1 MHILLYLLFFI
12 LVSGFAYFQFYCFQS
27 GTTNIPSLTSGLTD
41 SNTVIT
47 FLNSTEGFAA
57 AGCQFTNPLRDFFA
71 ANAPWYEYQKETW
84 LVIGKTERD
93 RERETDREE
102 MLKYIHYAL
111 FSFSFFL
118 YLLLFLL
125 QVLLV
130 H

>member
-84 LVIGKTERD
+84 LVIGKTESD

-111 FSFSFFL
+111 FSLSFFL

>member
-1 MHILLYLLFFI
+1 MHVLLYLLFFI

-84 LVIGKTERD
+84 LVIGETERD
-93 RERETDREE
+93 RERETETERRC
-102 MLKYIHYAL
+102 
-111 FSFSFFL
+111 
-118 YLLLFLL
+118 
-125 QVLLV
+125 
-130 H
+130 

>member
-1 MHILLYLLFFI
+1 MHVHVQYYLLFFI

-84 LVIGKTERD
+84 LVIGETERD
-93 RERETDREE
+93 RERETGRRC
-102 MLKYIHYAL
+102 
-111 FSFSFFL
+111 
-118 YLLLFLL
+118 
-125 QVLLV
+125 
-130 H
+130 